1 MSMSTDRP
9 EFRPIETAPVRRH
22 WPYAVLGAIIAG
34 LLLFIARRDVSAK
47 VTPEKQ
53 VALAS
58 VAPKIEPL
66 IQAEAAKTA
75 APQTASQQAA
85 PPAAKAPEGPNV
97 IGNAINAA
105 GKLATVAR
113 VELDREL
120 GRTKA
125 AQKQADAYR
134 KQIESLQKEL
144 SETRAQVAAMQKA
157 RTPPPPSDQEQIL
170 QMLAPVL
177 RSSND
182 GRP

>member
-1 MSMSTDRP
+1 MSTDRP
-9 EFRPIETAPVRRH
+9 EFTPIETAPARRH
-22 WPYAVLGAIIAG
+22 WPFAVLGAIIFG
-34 LLLFIARRDVSAK
+34 LLLFIARSNVAAGQQ
-47 VTPEKQ
+47 KQ

-66 IQAEAAKTA
+66 VAAEPAKSAAGPAAAKEKERE
-75 APQTASQQAA
+75 S
-85 PPAAKAPEGPNV
+85 PNV
-97 IGNAINAA
+97 IGNAVAAA

-113 VELDREL
+113 AELDREL
-120 GRTKA
+120 NRTRA

-134 KQIESLQKEL
+134 RQIEGLQKEL
-144 SETRAQVAAMQKA
+144 SEARAQTAALQKA

-177 RSSND
+177 RTSND